1 MVVVV
6 IVVVVVVVGSS
17 GSGSGS
23 SNTIYNAKK
32 NSIIKK
38 IIRTTAAT
46 GLSWNII
53 QFKRVIAE

>member
-23 SNTIYNAKK
+23 SNRIYNVKK

-38 IIRTTAAT
+38 IKIRTTAAT
-46 GLSWNII
+46 GLS
-53 QFKRVIAE
+53 

>member
-6 IVVVVVVVGSS
+6 IVVVVVVVGSSGS

-38 IIRTTAAT
+38 IKIRTTAAT
-46 GLSWNII
+46 GLS
-53 QFKRVIAE
+53 

>member
-17 GSGSGS
+17 GSGS
-23 SNTIYNAKK
+23 SNRIYNAKK

-38 IIRTTAAT
+38 IKIRTTAAT